1 METISSACEKCAYCG
16 RGLSDYSRD
25 TRVTVYTRE
34 GPLEAVHVELRCK
47 EKSCRTAY
55 RYGYHMK
62 EGIIYDDDVL
72 KKKYIVTSRY
82 TAFETIYLFEIV
94 QMVFFGQCSFS
105 AITSIY
111 NALHWMSISKD
122 IERYSLYEK
131 RVSRAFFVFAL
142 LDIKRRYHIPIM
154 FDTDSVDTTLKK
166 HYEELHV
173 LIQKEWGSHQCEI
186 PGCGVALVIDGGLK
200 PQRKICGAR
209 TAGVYK
215 YKHSSNHT
223 MVGCTR
229 IPRVGEKFCAEHLS
243 SNVPSIPANKLTTEN
258 VKKLRKSVRKV
269 KTERTD
275 EDIYNV
281 EGLHGKKKSK
291 KGELLYLV
299 KWQGYS
305 TKTWEKET
313 NIPKY
318 IRDFYDRT
326 GKSEIPKPRIKS
338 VKKAGSAVYYL
349 LSWDG
354 TDAPEELVP
363 QEDFN
368 FDDDGEEAVDSS
380 CNTQKHHGAKMC
392 HTSAGILIGCSPCGV
407 IPLFE
412 ELFGSESKSQ
422 VFSYVTDFLGE
433 VNPQSMEYLIY
444 DDACHLGPY
453 ATNYSKSKKK
463 THTDATMKMAA
474 LKHVVDKLH
483 FKGHVGSWC
492 HKHCNP
498 YSVPALKDVNTVIC
512 EQSFRWVNGYVNVK
526 AMNEYRFRVYF
537 TYLID
542 LHNLNQTGKLHLA
555 HPTGCGTKAVYE
567 HVKQTK
573 SEPSEEP
580 LKKQYDDT
588 ELAQCKICGKKN
600 FGTKKPKS
608 GLTRHMNA
616 VHGGKGIETHTKSMK
631 DCNQV
636 SVGEEGHGK
645 ETDAAT
651 REECHQVSTSEKSS
665 SNSDPITKMLQS
677 LVLESNMPS
686 VDSSLTCEI
695 CGKKDIKNKSGLTQ
709 HMKSIHKTMKLPENS
724 IKCLFCDKICT
735 TKSGLTRHNNIAH
748 PSSFNT
754 RTQ

>member
-1 METISSACEKCAYCG
+1 METLSTALEKCAYCG
-16 RGLSDYSRD
+16 EQLSDYTRD
-25 TRVTVYTRE
+25 TKVTVYTRD
-34 GPLEAVHVELRCK
+34 GPLEAVHVEARCK
-47 EKSCRTAY
+47 DKSCRIAY
-55 RYGYHMK
+55 RYGYHLK

-94 QMVFFGQCSFS
+94 QMVFFGTCSFS

-111 NALHWMSISKD
+111 NALHWISISRD
-122 IERYSLYEK
+122 IERYSMYEK

-142 LDIKRRYHIPIM
+142 LDIKRRYHIPIT

-173 LIQKEWGSHQCEI
+173 LIQKEWGSHQCEV

-243 SNVPSIPANKLTTEN
+243 SNVPSIPANKLTFEN
-258 VKKLRKSVRKV
+258 VKKLRKSVRSV

-275 EDIYNV
+275 EDIFNV
-281 EGLHGKKKSK
+281 EGLHGKRKSK
-291 KGELLYLV
+291 NGELLYLV
-299 KWQGYS
+299 QWQGYS

-368 FDDDGEEAVDSS
+368 FDDEEAEESS

-433 VNPQSMEYLIY
+433 VNPKSMEYLIY

-463 THTDATMKMAA
+463 THTEATKKMAA

-512 EQSFRWVNGYVNVK
+512 EQSFRWVNKYVNVK

-567 HVKQTK
+567 NVKQTNTK
-573 SEPSEEP
+573 IRC
-580 LKKQYDDT
+580 
-588 ELAQCKICGKKN
+588 ELCGKDN
-600 FGTKKPKS
+600 FGTKKPLS

-616 VHGGKGIETHTKSMK
+616 VHGGKGM
-631 DCNQV
+631 
-636 SVGEEGHGK
+636 
-645 ETDAAT
+645 ETDMRST
-651 REECHQVSTSEKSS
+651 RELNRLSVSEGGEGKKIDAANTEEFHQVSTSEESTS
-665 SNSDPITKMLQS
+665 QSDPITEMLQS
-677 LVLESNMPS
+677 LALGSNKPS
-686 VDSSLTCEI
+686 GPGVNSSLTCEV
-695 CGKKDIKNKSGLTQ
+695 CGKNDFKNQSGMTR
-709 HMKSIHKTMKLPENS
+709 HMKSIHKTRKSPENS
-724 IKCLFCDKICT
+724 IKCLFCDKFCT

-754 RTQ
+754 RNQ